1 MFRRNSECH
10 VVGRAARLE
19 RRLALI
25 VAGWGMGG
33 CAGSGKDAQAAEERA
48 SADKFYEVAVG
59 SFQNGMYS
67 DAERNLDRALN
78 IDDAHA
84 NALYLRG
91 LISLVEGKDV
101 LPAVERSS
109 CLRAE
114 AAELPRARARERH
127 RTSREFFR
135 RAAASFGEGSAGRG
149 RALNSMAVVSLYF
162 GDYETAVLEAE
173 EALEEQFYAARY
185 SALSNLGW
193 AYYQQDRVVEA
204 MAELREAVRM
214 NPDHCV
220 SRYRLAETYFRYG
233 LADEA
238 RPSSRGSSA
247 RTPARSRR
255 PFRSTETFSGL
266 GEMRTPP
273 RRPITPA
280 PPCATFLR
288 GGVLPRST
296 RSGHGGGAVM

>member
-1 MFRRNSECH
+1 MCRRSSECH
-10 VVGRAARLE
+10 VVGRAARLGAAF
-19 RRLALI
+19 ALI
-25 VAGWGMGG
+25 VAGLGIGG
-33 CAGSGKDAQAAEERA
+33 CAGAGKDAQAAEERA

-101 LPAVERSS
+101 LTAVERSS
-109 CLRAE
+109 CLRDE
-114 AAELPRARARERH
+114 AAELQRERASELH
-127 RTSREFFR
+127 RASREFFR

-238 RPSSRGSSA
+238 QALVEGIVGEDACPIQEAFSLHGDILRARGDEDAAKAAYHS
-247 RTPARSRR
+247 
-255 PFRSTETFSGL
+255 
-266 GEMRTPP
+266 
-273 RRPITPA
+273 
-280 PPCATFLR
+280 CAS
-288 GGVLPRST
+288 VAPRSCVAESC
-296 RSGHGGGAVM
+296 RGRLGQGMVAAQ